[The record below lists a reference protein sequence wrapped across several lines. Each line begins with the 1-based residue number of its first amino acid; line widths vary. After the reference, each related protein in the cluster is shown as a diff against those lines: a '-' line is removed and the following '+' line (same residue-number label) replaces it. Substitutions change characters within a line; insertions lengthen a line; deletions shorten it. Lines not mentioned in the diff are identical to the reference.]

1 MKRKKHLVK
10 ITAATVICLTVFL
23 AVLFGNAHISA
34 ESYSVSLQNLGGPV
48 RIVLLSDLH
57 GKSFGRENSRLIAK
71 IQEQTP
77 DAIFLDGD
85 MIDRSADPTDVQEL
99 LRLIKRLHEIAPVY
113 FAPGNHELEYMQTD
127 TSLLTQVAEAGAVV
141 VNDSYADVTLAGQ
154 PLRIGGTMGHAF
166 YFGRSE
172 EEFSSSPEY
181 QFLKAFED
189 TDVPK
194 ICLAHMPDTLFSTVH
209 TTCGMSISFFSGH
222 THGGADQAALHRR
235 TVCAHAGL
243 VSGIRQGYFRLG
255 EHMQMVITS
264 GLAGHGMIPR
274 INNPPEIVVIDLV
287 PENHPRK
294 VTFMLDTQFPLL
306 LHSFVQDT
314 PPEPDGLWN
323 IPASVADGRQSRI
336 SCRFWRMKQTLE
348 AL

>member
-10 ITAATVICLTVFL
+10 IVIAAAICLAAVL
-23 AVLFGNAHISA
+23 AVLIGNTCISTA
-34 ESYSVSLQNLGGPV
+34 SYTVALQNLASPV

-85 MIDRSADPTDVQEL
+85 MIDRSADSADVQEL

-127 TSLLTQVAEAGAVV
+127 TSLLTQVTEAGAVI
-141 VNDSYADVTLAGQ
+141 VNDSYVDVTIAGQ

-194 ICLAHMPDTLFSTVH
+194 ICLAHMPDTFIFNGAYNLWNVDL
-209 TTCGMSISFFSGH
+209 ILSGH
-222 THGGADQAALHRR
+222 THGGLIRLPFIG
-235 TVCAHAGL
+235 GL
-243 VSGIRQGYFRLG
+243 YAPMQGWFPEYDQGYFRLG

-287 PENHPRK
+287 PE
-294 VTFMLDTQFPLL
+294 
-306 LHSFVQDT
+306 T
-314 PPEPDGLWN
+314 PQE
-323 IPASVADGRQSRI
+323 R
-336 SCRFWRMKQTLE
+336 
-348 AL
+348 

>member
-10 ITAATVICLTVFL
+10 ITAATVICLTAFL

-34 ESYSVSLQNLGGPV
+34 ESYSVALQNLGSSV
-48 RIVLLSDLH
+48 RVILLSDLH

-85 MIDRSADPTDVQEL
+85 MIDRSADSADVQEL

-127 TSLLTQVAEAGAVV
+127 TSLLTQVTEAGAVI
-141 VNDSYADVTLAGQ
+141 VNDSYVDVTIAGQ

-194 ICLAHMPDTLFSTVH
+194 ICLAHMPDTFIFNGAYNLWNVDL
-209 TTCGMSISFFSGH
+209 ILSGH
-222 THGGADQAALHRR
+222 THGGLIRLPFIG
-235 TVCAHAGL
+235 GL
-243 VSGIRQGYFRLG
+243 YAPMQGWFPEYDQGYFRLG

-264 GLAGHGMIPR
+264 GLAGHGVIPR

-287 PENHPRK
+287 PE
-294 VTFMLDTQFPLL
+294 TTQ
-306 LHSFVQDT
+306 
-314 PPEPDGLWN
+314 E
-323 IPASVADGRQSRI
+323 R
-336 SCRFWRMKQTLE
+336 
-348 AL
+348 

>member
-34 ESYSVSLQNLGGPV
+34 ESYSVALQNLGGPV

-57 GKSFGRENSRLIAK
+57 GKSFGRDDSRLIAK
-71 IQEQTP
+71 IGEQTP
-77 DAIFLDGD
+77 DVIFLDGD
-85 MIDRSADPTDVQEL
+85 MIDRSADSADVQEL

-141 VNDSYADVTLAGQ
+141 VNDSYAEVTLAGQ

-194 ICLAHMPDTLFSTVH
+194 ICLAHMPDTFIFNGAYNLWNVDL
-209 TTCGMSISFFSGH
+209 ILSGH
-222 THGGADQAALHRR
+222 THGGLIRLPFIG
-235 TVCAHAGL
+235 GL
-243 VSGIRQGYFRLG
+243 YAPMQGWFPEYDQGYFRLG

-287 PENHPRK
+287 PEA
-294 VTFMLDTQFPLL
+294 TQ
-306 LHSFVQDT
+306 
-314 PPEPDGLWN
+314 E
-323 IPASVADGRQSRI
+323 R
-336 SCRFWRMKQTLE
+336 
-348 AL
+348 

>member
-10 ITAATVICLTVFL
+10 ITTAVVICLAAFF
-23 AVLFGNAHISA
+23 AVLIGNTHISTT
-34 ESYSVSLQNLGGPV
+34 SYSVALQNLGSSV
-48 RIVLLSDLH
+48 RVILLSDLH

-71 IQEQTP
+71 IEEQTP
-77 DAIFLDGD
+77 DVIFLDGD
-85 MIDRSADPTDVQEL
+85 MIDRSADSADVQEL

-194 ICLAHMPDTLFSTVH
+194 ICLAHMPDTFIFNGAYNLWNVDL
-209 TTCGMSISFFSGH
+209 ILSGH
-222 THGGADQAALHRR
+222 THGGLIRLPFIG
-235 TVCAHAGL
+235 GL
-243 VSGIRQGYFRLG
+243 YAPMQGWFPEYDQGYFRLG
-255 EHMQMVITS
+255 KHMQMVITS

-287 PENHPRK
+287 PE
-294 VTFMLDTQFPLL
+294 TTQ
-306 LHSFVQDT
+306 
-314 PPEPDGLWN
+314 E
-323 IPASVADGRQSRI
+323 R
-336 SCRFWRMKQTLE
+336 
-348 AL
+348 

>member
-1 MKRKKHLVK
+1 M
-10 ITAATVICLTVFL
+10 
-23 AVLFGNAHISA
+23 
-34 ESYSVSLQNLGGPV
+34 QNLGGPV

-57 GKSFGRENSRLIAK
+57 GKSFGLDNSRLIAK
-71 IQEQTP
+71 IQEQSP

-172 EEFSSSPEY
+172 KEFSSSPEY

-194 ICLAHMPDTLFSTVH
+194 ICLAHMPDTFIFNGAYNLWNVDL
-209 TTCGMSISFFSGH
+209 ILSGH
-222 THGGADQAALHRR
+222 THGGLIRLPFIG
-235 TVCAHAGL
+235 GL
-243 VSGIRQGYFRLG
+243 YAPMQGWFPEYDQGYFRLG

-287 PENHPRK
+287 PE
-294 VTFMLDTQFPLL
+294 TTQ
-306 LHSFVQDT
+306 
-314 PPEPDGLWN
+314 E
-323 IPASVADGRQSRI
+323 R
-336 SCRFWRMKQTLE
+336 
-348 AL
+348 

>member
-10 ITAATVICLTVFL
+10 IVIAAAICLAAVL
-23 AVLFGNAHISA
+23 AVLIGNTCISTA
-34 ESYSVSLQNLGGPV
+34 SYTVALQNLASPV

-85 MIDRSADPTDVQEL
+85 MIDRSADSADVQEL

-127 TSLLTQVAEAGAVV
+127 TSLLTQVTEAGAVI
-141 VNDSYADVTLAGQ
+141 VNDSYVDVTIAGQ

-194 ICLAHMPDTLFSTVH
+194 ICLAHMPDTFIFNGAYNLWNVDL
-209 TTCGMSISFFSGH
+209 ILSGH
-222 THGGADQAALHRR
+222 THGGLIRLPFIG
-235 TVCAHAGL
+235 GL
-243 VSGIRQGYFRLG
+243 YAPMQGWFPEYDQGYFRLG

-264 GLAGHGMIPR
+264 GLVGHGMIPR

-287 PENHPRK
+287 PE
-294 VTFMLDTQFPLL
+294 TTQ
-306 LHSFVQDT
+306 
-314 PPEPDGLWN
+314 E
-323 IPASVADGRQSRI
+323 R
-336 SCRFWRMKQTLE
+336 
-348 AL
+348 

>member
-34 ESYSVSLQNLGGPV
+34 ESYSVSLQNLGG
-48 RIVLLSDLH
+48 RRSIILLSDLH

-172 EEFSSSPEY
+172 KEFSSSPEY

-194 ICLAHMPDTLFSTVH
+194 ICLAHMPDTFIFNGAYNLWNVDL
-209 TTCGMSISFFSGH
+209 ILSGH
-222 THGGADQAALHRR
+222 THGGLIRLPFIG
-235 TVCAHAGL
+235 GL
-243 VSGIRQGYFRLG
+243 YAPMQGWFPEYDQGYFRLG
-255 EHMQMVITS
+255 EQKQPNGRTFQS
-264 GLAGHGMIPR
+264 SLQKSCLQ
-274 INNPPEIVVIDLV
+274 NN
-287 PENHPRK
+287 R
-294 VTFMLDTQFPLL
+294 
-306 LHSFVQDT
+306 
-314 PPEPDGLWN
+314 
-323 IPASVADGRQSRI
+323 
-336 SCRFWRMKQTLE
+336 
-348 AL
+348 

>member
-1 MKRKKHLVK
+1 MIKRTILFILIVL
-10 ITAATVICLTVFL
+10 IIVFL
-23 AVLFGNAHISA
+23 IVLTNTRISTA
-34 ESYSVSLQNLGGPV
+34 SYSVALQNLGSSV
-48 RIVLLSDLH
+48 RVILLSDLH

-71 IQEQTP
+71 IQEQSP

-127 TSLLTQVAEAGAVV
+127 TSLLTQVTEAGAVI
-141 VNDSYADVTLAGQ
+141 VNDSYVDVTIAGQ

-194 ICLAHMPDTLFSTVH
+194 ICLAHMPDTFIFNGAYNLWNVDL
-209 TTCGMSISFFSGH
+209 ILSGH
-222 THGGADQAALHRR
+222 THGGLIRLPFIG
-235 TVCAHAGL
+235 GL
-243 VSGIRQGYFRLG
+243 YAPMQGWFPEYDQGYFRLG

-287 PENHPRK
+287 PE
-294 VTFMLDTQFPLL
+294 TTQ
-306 LHSFVQDT
+306 
-314 PPEPDGLWN
+314 E
-323 IPASVADGRQSRI
+323 R
-336 SCRFWRMKQTLE
+336 
-348 AL
+348 

>member
-1 MKRKKHLVK
+1 MEYTIPLRG
-10 ITAATVICLTVFL
+10 I
-23 AVLFGNAHISA
+23 GS
-34 ESYSVSLQNLGGPV
+34 PV
-48 RIVLLSDLH
+48 RIAVISDLH
-57 GKSFGRENSRLIAK
+57 GREFGRENARLIEK
-71 IQEQTP
+71 IRAQKP

-85 MIDRSADPTDVQEL
+85 MIDRSADSADVQEL

-127 TSLLTQVAEAGAVV
+127 TSLLTQVTEAGAAI
-141 VNDSYADVTLAGQ
+141 VNDSYVDVTIAGQ

-194 ICLAHMPDTLFSTVH
+194 ICLAHMPDTFIFNGAYNLWNVDL
-209 TTCGMSISFFSGH
+209 ILSGH
-222 THGGADQAALHRR
+222 THGGLIRLPFIG
-235 TVCAHAGL
+235 GL
-243 VSGIRQGYFRLG
+243 YAPMQGWFPEYDQGYFRLG

-287 PENHPRK
+287 PE
-294 VTFMLDTQFPLL
+294 TTQ
-306 LHSFVQDT
+306 
-314 PPEPDGLWN
+314 E
-323 IPASVADGRQSRI
+323 R
-336 SCRFWRMKQTLE
+336 
-348 AL
+348 

>member
-10 ITAATVICLTVFL
+10 ITTAVVICLAAFF
-23 AVLFGNAHISA
+23 AVLIGNTHISTT
-34 ESYSVSLQNLGGPV
+34 SYSVALQNLGSSV
-48 RIVLLSDLH
+48 RVILLSDLH

-71 IQEQTP
+71 IEEQTP
-77 DAIFLDGD
+77 DVIFLDGD
-85 MIDRSADPTDVQEL
+85 MIDRSADSADVQEL

-172 EEFSSSPEY
+172 KEFSSSPEY

-194 ICLAHMPDTLFSTVH
+194 ICLAHMPDTFIFNGAYNLWNVDL
-209 TTCGMSISFFSGH
+209 ILSGH
-222 THGGADQAALHRR
+222 THGGLIRLPFIG
-235 TVCAHAGL
+235 GL
-243 VSGIRQGYFRLG
+243 YAPMQGWFPEYDQGYFRLG

-264 GLAGHGMIPR
+264 GLTGHGMIPR

-287 PENHPRK
+287 PE
-294 VTFMLDTQFPLL
+294 TTQ
-306 LHSFVQDT
+306 
-314 PPEPDGLWN
+314 E
-323 IPASVADGRQSRI
+323 R
-336 SCRFWRMKQTLE
+336 
-348 AL
+348 

>member
-10 ITAATVICLTVFL
+10 ITTAVVICLAAFF
-23 AVLFGNAHISA
+23 AVLIGNTHISTT
-34 ESYSVSLQNLGGPV
+34 SYSVALQNLGSSV
-48 RIVLLSDLH
+48 RVILLSDLH

-71 IQEQTP
+71 IEEQTP

-85 MIDRSADPTDVQEL
+85 MIDRSADSADVQEL

-141 VNDSYADVTLAGQ
+141 VNDSYVDVTIAGQ

-194 ICLAHMPDTLFSTVH
+194 ICLAHMPDTFIFNGAYNLWNVDL
-209 TTCGMSISFFSGH
+209 ILSGH
-222 THGGADQAALHRR
+222 THGGLIRLPFIG
-235 TVCAHAGL
+235 GL
-243 VSGIRQGYFRLG
+243 YAPMQGWFPEYDQGYFRLG

-264 GLAGHGMIPR
+264 GLAGHGVIPR

-287 PENHPRK
+287 PE
-294 VTFMLDTQFPLL
+294 TTQ
-306 LHSFVQDT
+306 
-314 PPEPDGLWN
+314 E
-323 IPASVADGRQSRI
+323 R
-336 SCRFWRMKQTLE
+336 
-348 AL
+348 

>member
-10 ITAATVICLTVFL
+10 ITAATVICLTAFL
-23 AVLFGNAHISA
+23 AVLFGNAHISTA
-34 ESYSVSLQNLGGPV
+34 SYSVALQNLGSSV
-48 RIVLLSDLH
+48 RVILLSDLH

-71 IQEQTP
+71 IQEQSP

-127 TSLLTQVAEAGAVV
+127 TSLLTQVTEAGAVI
-141 VNDSYADVTLAGQ
+141 VNDSYVDVTIAGQ

-194 ICLAHMPDTLFSTVH
+194 ICLAHMPDTFIFNGAYNLWNVDL
-209 TTCGMSISFFSGH
+209 ILSGH
-222 THGGADQAALHRR
+222 THGGLIRLPFIG
-235 TVCAHAGL
+235 GL
-243 VSGIRQGYFRLG
+243 YAPMQGWFPEYDQGYFRLG

-287 PENHPRK
+287 PE
-294 VTFMLDTQFPLL
+294 TTQ
-306 LHSFVQDT
+306 
-314 PPEPDGLWN
+314 E
-323 IPASVADGRQSRI
+323 R
-336 SCRFWRMKQTLE
+336 
-348 AL
+348 

>member
-10 ITAATVICLTVFL
+10 VTAATVICLTAFL

-34 ESYSVSLQNLGGPV
+34 EFYSVALQNLGGPV

-57 GKSFGRENSRLIAK
+57 GKSFGRDNSRLIAK
-71 IQEQTP
+71 IGEQSP
-77 DAIFLDGD
+77 DVIFLDGD
-85 MIDRSADPTDVQEL
+85 MIDRSADPSDVQEL
-99 LRLIKRLHEIAPVY
+99 LRLIERLCEIAPVY

-127 TSLLTQVAEAGAVV
+127 DSLLTQVTEAGAVV
-141 VNDSYADVTLAGQ
+141 VNDSYVDVTIAGQ

-194 ICLAHMPDTLFSTVH
+194 ICLAHMPDTFIFNGAYNLWNVDLVL
-209 TTCGMSISFFSGH
+209 SGH
-222 THGGADQAALHRR
+222 THGGLIRLPFIG
-235 TVCAHAGL
+235 GL
-243 VSGIRQGYFRLG
+243 YAPMQGWFPEYDRGYFRLG
-255 EHMQMVITS
+255 EHMQMVISAGLS
-264 GLAGHGMIPR
+264 GHSVIPR

-287 PENHPRK
+287 PE
-294 VTFMLDTQFPLL
+294 TTQ
-306 LHSFVQDT
+306 
-314 PPEPDGLWN
+314 E
-323 IPASVADGRQSRI
+323 R
-336 SCRFWRMKQTLE
+336 
-348 AL
+348 

>member
-10 ITAATVICLTVFL
+10 IVIAAAICLAAVL
-23 AVLFGNAHISA
+23 AVLIGNTCISTA
-34 ESYSVSLQNLGGPV
+34 SYTVALQNLASPV

-85 MIDRSADPTDVQEL
+85 MIDRSADSADVQEL

-127 TSLLTQVAEAGAVV
+127 TSLLTQVTEAGAVI
-141 VNDSYADVTLAGQ
+141 VNDSYVDVAIAGQ

-194 ICLAHMPDTLFSTVH
+194 ICLAHMPDTFIFNGAYNLWNVDL
-209 TTCGMSISFFSGH
+209 ILSGH
-222 THGGADQAALHRR
+222 THGGLIRLPFIG
-235 TVCAHAGL
+235 GL
-243 VSGIRQGYFRLG
+243 YAPMQGWFPEYDQGYFRLG

-287 PENHPRK
+287 PE
-294 VTFMLDTQFPLL
+294 TTQ
-306 LHSFVQDT
+306 
-314 PPEPDGLWN
+314 E
-323 IPASVADGRQSRI
+323 R
-336 SCRFWRMKQTLE
+336 
-348 AL
+348 

>member
-10 ITAATVICLTVFL
+10 ITAATVICLTAFL

-34 ESYSVSLQNLGGPV
+34 ESYSVALQNLGGPV
-48 RIVLLSDLH
+48 RIALLSDLH
-57 GKSFGRENSRLIAK
+57 GKSFGRDNSRLIAK
-71 IQEQTP
+71 IGEQTP

-85 MIDRSADPTDVQEL
+85 MIDRSADSADVQEL

-127 TSLLTQVAEAGAVV
+127 TSLLTQVTEAGAVI
-141 VNDSYADVTLAGQ
+141 VNDSYVDVAIAGQ
-154 PLRIGGTMGHAF
+154 PLRICGTMGHAF

-194 ICLAHMPDTLFSTVH
+194 ICLAHMPDTFIFNGAYNLWNVDL
-209 TTCGMSISFFSGH
+209 ILSGH
-222 THGGADQAALHRR
+222 THGGLIRLPFIG
-235 TVCAHAGL
+235 GL
-243 VSGIRQGYFRLG
+243 YAPMQGWFPEYDQGYFRLG

-287 PENHPRK
+287 PE
-294 VTFMLDTQFPLL
+294 TTQ
-306 LHSFVQDT
+306 
-314 PPEPDGLWN
+314 E
-323 IPASVADGRQSRI
+323 R
-336 SCRFWRMKQTLE
+336 
-348 AL
+348 

>member
-1 MKRKKHLVK
+1 MSSRKRVTAIITGF
-10 ITAATVICLTVFL
+10 ITAALLLSILYCRFFIRTVEYTIPLR
-23 AVLFGNAHISA
+23 GIGS
-34 ESYSVSLQNLGGPV
+34 PV
-48 RIVLLSDLH
+48 RIAVISDLH
-57 GKSFGRENSRLIAK
+57 GREFGRENARLIEK
-71 IQEQTP
+71 IRAQKP

-194 ICLAHMPDTLFSTVH
+194 ICLAHMPDTFIFNGAYNLWNVDL
-209 TTCGMSISFFSGH
+209 MLSGH
-222 THGGADQAALHRR
+222 THGGLIRLPFIG
-235 TVCAHAGL
+235 GL
-243 VSGIRQGYFRLG
+243 YAPMQGWFPEYDQGYFRLG

-264 GLAGHGMIPR
+264 GLAGHGVIPR

-287 PENHPRK
+287 PE
-294 VTFMLDTQFPLL
+294 TTQ
-306 LHSFVQDT
+306 
-314 PPEPDGLWN
+314 E
-323 IPASVADGRQSRI
+323 R
-336 SCRFWRMKQTLE
+336 
-348 AL
+348 

>member
-1 MKRKKHLVK
+1 M
-10 ITAATVICLTVFL
+10 
-23 AVLFGNAHISA
+23 
-34 ESYSVSLQNLGGPV
+34 
-48 RIVLLSDLH
+48 
-57 GKSFGRENSRLIAK
+57 IAK

-85 MIDRSADPTDVQEL
+85 MIDRSADSADVQEL

-127 TSLLTQVAEAGAVV
+127 TSLLTQVTEAGAVI
-141 VNDSYADVTLAGQ
+141 VNDSYVDVAIAGQ

-194 ICLAHMPDTLFSTVH
+194 ICLAHMPDTFIFNGAYNLWNVDL
-209 TTCGMSISFFSGH
+209 ILSGH
-222 THGGADQAALHRR
+222 THGGLIRLPFIG
-235 TVCAHAGL
+235 GL
-243 VSGIRQGYFRLG
+243 YAPMQGWFPEYDQGYFRLG

-287 PENHPRK
+287 PE
-294 VTFMLDTQFPLL
+294 TTQ
-306 LHSFVQDT
+306 
-314 PPEPDGLWN
+314 E
-323 IPASVADGRQSRI
+323 R
-336 SCRFWRMKQTLE
+336 
-348 AL
+348 

>member
-10 ITAATVICLTVFL
+10 ITAATVICLTAFL

-34 ESYSVSLQNLGGPV
+34 ESYSVALQNLGSSV
-48 RIVLLSDLH
+48 RIILLSDLH

-71 IQEQTP
+71 IEEQTP

-85 MIDRSADPTDVQEL
+85 MIDRSADQTDVQEL
-99 LRLIKRLHEIAPVY
+99 LRLIERLHEIAPVY

-127 TSLLTQVAEAGAVV
+127 ASLLTQVAEAGAVV
-141 VNDSYADVTLAGQ
+141 VNDSYVDVTIAGQ

-181 QFLKAFED
+181 RFLKEFED

-194 ICLAHMPDTLFSTVH
+194 ICLAHMPDTFIFNGAYNLWNVDLVL
-209 TTCGMSISFFSGH
+209 SGH
-222 THGGADQAALHRR
+222 THGGLIRLPFIG
-235 TVCAHAGL
+235 GL
-243 VSGIRQGYFRLG
+243 YAPMQGWFPEYDRGYFCLG
-255 EHMQMVITS
+255 EHMQMVIS
-264 GLAGHGMIPR
+264 AGLSGHGMIPR

-287 PENHPRK
+287 PETTKER
-294 VTFMLDTQFPLL
+294 
-306 LHSFVQDT
+306 
-314 PPEPDGLWN
+314 
-323 IPASVADGRQSRI
+323 
-336 SCRFWRMKQTLE
+336 
-348 AL
+348 

>member
-34 ESYSVSLQNLGGPV
+34 ESYSVSLQILGGPV

-194 ICLAHMPDTLFSTVH
+194 ICLAHMPDTF
-209 TTCGMSISFFSGH
+209 IFN
-222 THGGADQAALHRR
+222 GAFLQGQDVLRFQQVRQNR
-235 TVCAHAGL
+235 SQ
-243 VSGIRQGYFRLG
+243 VSGCGALGSYRMGSRLRQNSFSVRNAPLRNS
-255 EHMQMVITS
+255 VP
-264 GLAGHGMIPR
+264 LA
-274 INNPPEIVVIDLV
+274 
-287 PENHPRK
+287 
-294 VTFMLDTQFPLL
+294 T
-306 LHSFVQDT
+306 
-314 PPEPDGLWN
+314 
-323 IPASVADGRQSRI
+323 
-336 SCRFWRMKQTLE
+336 
-348 AL
+348 